1 MTSQINL
8 FNDRLRQQL
17 ETLELEYQRWN
28 NCKQDYDA
36 LEALLTTLPETTTKT
51 AMIPMGKLA
60 FMPGKLIHTNEI
72 LVLLGDQYY
81 VERSAKQA
89 IEILGRRKEHVNT
102 NLNLVEAEINS
113 VKAKSKA
120 LVDTGIL
127 SEAQFNEEG
136 LPIMEIR
143 EEWPEEEGKVLQ
155 KVQTKV
161 EEKTPSSTLP
171 PSVQRARDM
180 MNSQP
185 AKDSGDENKA
195 LFDMLKELEEEEE
208 EEEEEEKPRG
218 QGKPWLRGL
227 NEESDKEAESD
238 NEDDERYDMELSEN
252 IFDKFDEENDEE
264 FPLDGIVDQ
273 DDFTYHDQ
281 ETQEEVYEKSTPSV
295 LTKPKHKKIE
305 PEIELEAKEPKEE
318 LKPAVQQKVAESV
331 PPTDESIQQE
341 KTPKKKMSKFKLMKQ
356 QERRKDAPVTK
367 EEKRKPVKEEPVKEE
382 PVKKEVKEEPV
393 KKEVKEEIKEEPLKE
408 EVKKAKDEKESTQ
421 EKELPKKKV
430 SKFKLMKQQERK
442 QDTQKPSVESSI
454 KEVKEEQPSDEEK
467 EVRKAVRKV
476 TWDAHA
482 TVIEHENHDAPSVL
496 SKVSSYSEPVKNE
509 GSMPTKIRSA
519 SSILQVIR
527 QTQEDD
533 YPSLDDDDYGTQ
545 TVDLNELIRLARENQ
560 EPFYRPADGS
570 MIPIP
575 KQMEEEQQQQQGG
588 IIIAKKS
595 KLDNKIM
602 KGSVMERESVS
613 VDVDKLEE
621 DMDLKEI
628 TSRYHAKR
636 QQILAATGSLSFES
650 KPEIEVFD
658 EELPLPSKQLQEE
671 EEEEEEIPKK
681 VSRFKAAR
689 LRMKENQ

>member
-208 EEEEEEKPRG
+208 EEEEKEKPRG

-305 PEIELEAKEPKEE
+305 PEIELEAKE

-393 KKEVKEEIKEEPLKE
+393 KKEVKEEIKEEPVKE

-496 SKVSSYSEPVKNE
+496 SKVSSYSEP
-509 GSMPTKIRSA
+509 
-519 SSILQVIR
+519 VIR

-671 EEEEEEIPKK
+671 EEEEEIPKK
-681 VSRFKAAR
+681 VSSSVSISTNDFNAVNAIK
-689 LRMKENQ
+689 

>member
-28 NCKQDYDA
+28 NYKQDYDA

-89 IEILGRRKEHVNT
+89 IEILGRRKEHVAE

-113 VKAKSKA
+113 LKAKSKA

-143 EEWPEEEGKVLQ
+143 EEWPEEGPVAQ
-155 KVQTKV
+155 KAQTKE
-161 EEKTPSSTLP
+161 EEKTRSSALP

-180 MNSQP
+180 MKSQP

-208 EEEEEEKPRG
+208 EEEEEKPRG
-218 QGKPWLRGL
+218 HGKPWLRGL
-227 NEESDKEAESD
+227 NEESDKEAESE
-238 NEDDERYDMELSEN
+238 NEEDERYDMELSEN
-252 IFDKFDEENDEE
+252 IFDQFDEENDEE

-295 LTKPKHKKIE
+295 LTKPKHKKVE
-305 PEIELEAKEPKEE
+305 PEIALEAKEPKEE
-318 LKPAVQQKVAESV
+318 LKPAVQQKVAESA
-331 PPTDESIQQE
+331 PPTDESVKQE

-356 QERRKDAPVTK
+356 QERRKDAPVPK

-382 PVKKEVKEEPV
+382 PVKEEPVKEEPVKEEIKEEVKEEPV
-393 KKEVKEEIKEEPLKE
+393 KEEVKE
-408 EVKKAKDEKESTQ
+408 ARDEKESTQ

-442 QDTQKPSVESSI
+442 QDTQKPSAESSI
-454 KEVKEEQPSDEEK
+454 KEVKEEQPSNEEK

-496 SKVSSYSEPVKNE
+496 SETSSYSEPVKNE

-519 SSILQVIR
+519 SGILQVIR

-533 YPSLDDDDYGTQ
+533 YPSLDDGDYGTQ

-575 KQMEEEQQQQQGG
+575 KQMEEEQQQQGG

-602 KGSVMERESVS
+602 KGSVIERESVS

-628 TSRYHAKR
+628 TSRYHERR